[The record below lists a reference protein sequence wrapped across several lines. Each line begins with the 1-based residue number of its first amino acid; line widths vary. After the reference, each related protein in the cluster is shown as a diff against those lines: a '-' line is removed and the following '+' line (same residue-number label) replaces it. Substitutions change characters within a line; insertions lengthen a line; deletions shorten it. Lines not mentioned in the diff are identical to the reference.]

1 MTSTFA
7 HCSLFIA
14 HCSLLTVK
22 EAFARVLATARP
34 LPPETLALPEAAGR
48 VLAQSLSADRD
59 FPPFTRVAMDGI
71 ALAHAAWAAGQ
82 TTFPIEHV
90 QYAGAPARP
99 LKNPRAAMEVMTG
112 AVLPPGTDTVVR
124 YEDLTLSE
132 GRATINIAPP
142 PALGQHTH
150 PQAADRQQ
158 GDLLLA
164 AGTRLGPA
172 ELAVAATVGAAQV
185 LVTRRARLAVVSTG
199 DELVDIAQTPLPTR
213 FGAPMPTPCRPCWP
227 RPGPKSCCFTYLM
240 RPRTCAAGWPTSW
253 PRASTPSC

>member
-1 MTSTFA
+1 MTKGSIIMTSTFA

-142 PALGQHTH
+142 PA
-150 PQAADRQQ
+150 
-158 GDLLLA
+158 
-164 AGTRLGPA
+164 
-172 ELAVAATVGAAQV
+172 
-185 LVTRRARLAVVSTG
+185 
-199 DELVDIAQTPLPTR
+199 
-213 FGAPMPTPCRPCWP
+213 W
-227 RPGPKSCCFTYLM
+227 
-240 RPRTCAAGWPTSW
+240 
-253 PRASTPSC
+253 ASTPTPRPPTDSRATCCWPLAPAWARPSWPWPPPSAPPRCG